1 MTAPVQAAP
10 AADAQWIVQAREAV
24 LASRA
29 KIGTLRIEGHGSKH
43 FYGQLP
49 AGDGVLHTAGYSG
62 IVNHDPTELVVVV
75 RAGTPIESLE
85 ATLAQA
91 QQRLAFEPPRF
102 GGALAGRGTVG
113 GMVATGLSGPGR
125 FSAGPCRDF
134 ILGMTVMDAEG
145 QLLRYGG
152 TVMKN
157 VAGYDVSRLHT
168 GAMGILGLILDVA
181 IKVLPEPAATAT
193 VALQLDETAA
203 LERVNA
209 WSAEPL
215 PLSATAWTPRDGGC
229 LWLRFSGAAAA
240 VTAAVERFGH
250 ELPVAQ
256 ADALWMSL
264 RDQTDPAFALP
275 PNGGSLWRVSL
286 PTRAAV
292 FPIGVTVLTEW
303 GGGLRWVQSAD
314 RPDDIRAAAMG
325 LGGHATLYR
334 SACDQLRGEGVFT
347 PVSPVLGGI
356 HQRLKAELDPTGLWN
371 PGRLMPGL

>member
-1 MTAPVQAAP
+1 MTAPVLAAP
-10 AADAQWIVQAREAV
+10 AADAQWILQAREAV

-49 AGDGVLHTAGYSG
+49 AGDGVLHTAGYAG
-62 IVNHDPTELVVVV
+62 IVNHDPTELVVVA

-193 VALQLDETAA
+193 VALSLDETAA

-209 WSAEPL
+209 WSAEP
-215 PLSATAWTPRDGGC
+215 PATLSHCLDTARRLMLVAPILGGC
-229 LWLRFSGAAAA
+229 
-240 VTAAVERFGH
+240 
-250 ELPVAQ
+250 
-256 ADALWMSL
+256 
-264 RDQTDPAFALP
+264 
-275 PNGGSLWRVSL
+275 
-286 PTRAAV
+286 
-292 FPIGVTVLTEW
+292 
-303 GGGLRWVQSAD
+303 GGGDGCGGTVWSRTAGSAG
-314 RPDDIRAAAMG
+314 RCPVGVAA
-325 LGGHATLYR
+325 R
-334 SACDQLRGEGVFT
+334 SD
-347 PVSPVLGGI
+347 
-356 HQRLKAELDPTGLWN
+356 
-371 PGRLMPGL
+371 